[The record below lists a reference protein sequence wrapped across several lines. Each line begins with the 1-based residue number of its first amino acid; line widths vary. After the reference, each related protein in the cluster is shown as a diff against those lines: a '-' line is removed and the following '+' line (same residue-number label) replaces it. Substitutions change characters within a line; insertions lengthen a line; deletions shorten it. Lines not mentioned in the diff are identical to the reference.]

1 MRRLTTTLFTALTT
15 LVLGALGPASASAHD
30 VLVLSSGSTNLDT
43 QLRTILQNQGHVVT
57 FGDNFTRFSGEGLAG
72 QKVVLLLPNLDSGD
86 GNMPLAG
93 QNALVNFVSA
103 GGGLV
108 TSEWTIWMSAFRSFA
123 TLVPILPVLPTA
135 IYSETFS
142 ITYREATPDP
152 VLNSGI
158 PSALAFLADF
168 SYGTETYFAPRA
180 GATVFYTSTGGAGGA
195 GVVGWQFGSGRV
207 IQFSTL
213 LGRQELS
220 DAAYSRLV
228 ANAVS
233 WSGVDSNP
241 VVSELKFEPATAQV
255 GNSFVAKFAGANVT
269 DDTYLDVRFRVPGS
283 SSDLV
288 VLNWQQ
294 GLSGSHGILPGT
306 VVGNWTINGVRAHQ
320 ERDEHSGEFDAVS
333 ATLAVISSTCFMT
346 TPSGDIQGQDLG
358 DSCAFLGIPYAAA
371 PLGNLRWQPPQPS
384 PPWSPS
390 ILFATSSPPICA
402 QLNQAGLPQGPEDC
416 LKLNVWVPKRTP
428 TPPAPVIIW
437 IHTGS
442 FVATSANFAA
452 HNGQKLAERNGV
464 IVVAL
469 NYRLG
474 PFGFLAHSA
483 LINENPDYRSSGN
496 YGLLDQRAAMVWV
509 RDNIA
514 SLGGDPGNITI
525 AGQSAGAHSVSLH
538 LVSPR
543 SAGLFHRAVMESGY
557 GSSRWKTLEE
567 AESQGNDFAVAL
579 GCANAS
585 QVLSCMRTKSPEE
598 VLRAL
603 RTAPRWEFVETAAHW
618 GPVVDGLEIP
628 DQPRFL
634 YEQGAFHRVPIL
646 LGANRDEGWGFVDRS
661 FPGDLSA
668 AQYQAAVEVEF
679 GRDAPAV
686 LARYRPQ
693 DFATP
698 KEALAQLTGDVE
710 YVCETTRLAELVART
725 LTPVYLYSFEYVIDG
740 LASNPSNRVIH
751 GLDTNFVFGNDF
763 GAPDNRVLNA
773 ADRAFAS
780 SMGAYWTRFAAHGD
794 PNSASD
800 NSVVH
805 WSAYQYPINFVNG
818 DRYLILDSVI
828 RESKGLRSQPCDFL
842 KPFFFRSVVGSVP
855 ASAP

>member
-30 VLVLSSGSTNLDT
+30 VLVLSSGSTALDD
-43 QLRTILQNQGHVVT
+43 QLRTILQDQGHVVT
-57 FGDNFTRFSGEGLAG
+57 LGNEFTGFSGEGLAG
-72 QKVVLLLPNLDSGD
+72 QKVVVLLPNLGDESGD
-86 GNMPLAG
+86 MPLAG

-108 TSEWTIWMSAFRSFA
+108 TSEWTIYMSAFRSFA
-123 TLVPILPVLPTA
+123 AIVPVLPVLPNVS
-135 IYSETFS
+135 YSESRS
-142 ITYREATPDP
+142 ITYKEATPDP
-152 VLNSGI
+152 LLNSGV
-158 PSALAFLADF
+158 PSTLTFTADNY
-168 SYGTETYFAPRA
+168 YGTETYFAPRRD
-180 GATVFYTSTGGAGGA
+180 ATVFYTSAGGSGGA

-207 IQFSTL
+207 IQFSTV
-213 LGRQELS
+213 LGTLELGN
-220 DAAYSRLV
+220 ATYGRLV

-233 WSGVDSNP
+233 WAGVDLNP

-255 GNSFVAKFAGANVT
+255 GSTFVAKFAATNVT
-269 DDTYLDVRFRVPGS
+269 NDTYLDVRFRTPGS

-294 GLSGSHGILPGT
+294 GLSGSHGIGAGT
-306 VVGNWTINGVRAHQ
+306 ALGNWTINGVRAHQ
-320 ERDEHSGEFDAVS
+320 DRDEHSGDFDAVS
-333 ATLAVISSTCFMT
+333 ATLAVISSTCFIT
-346 TPSGDIQGQDLG
+346 TPSGAIQGQDLG
-358 DSCAFLGIPYAAA
+358 ASCAFLGIPYAAA
-371 PLGNLRWQPPQPS
+371 PLENLRWQPPQPS

-390 ILFATSSPPICA
+390 ILFATSPPPVCGA
-402 QLNQAGLPQGPEDC
+402 AGSEDC
-416 LKLNVWVPKRTP
+416 LKLNVWIPKRTP

-437 IHTGS
+437 IHTGA
-442 FVATSANFAA
+442 FVAASANFAG
-452 HNGQKLAERNGV
+452 HNGRKLAEQYGV
-464 IVVAL
+464 IVVAP

-483 LINENPDYRSSGN
+483 LTNENPDYRSSGN

-557 GSSRWKTLEE
+557 ASSRWKTREE
-567 AESQGNDFAVAL
+567 AESQGNDFAAAL
-579 GCANAS
+579 GCTNPS
-585 QVLSCMRTKSPEE
+585 QVLLCIRSKSRDE
-598 VLRAL
+598 VVRASAAG
-603 RTAPRWEFVETAAHW
+603 REEFVETPIRW
-618 GPVVDGLEIP
+618 SPVVDGLEIP

-634 YEQGAFHRVPIL
+634 YEQGAFNRVPIL
-646 LGANRDEGWGFVDRS
+646 LGANRDEGWTFVDRS
-661 FPGDLSA
+661 FPGGLSA

-686 LARYRPQ
+686 LAKYRPQ

-725 LTPVYLYSFEYVIDG
+725 LTPVYLYSFEYVVDG
-740 LASNPSNRVIH
+740 LASNRVIH

-773 ADRAFAS
+773 ADLALSR
-780 SMGAYWTRFAAHGD
+780 SMGAYWTRFAAYGD
-794 PNSASD
+794 PNRTSD
-800 NSVVH
+800 NTAVH
-805 WSAYQYPINFVNG
+805 WSAYQYPIAFVSG
-818 DRYLILDSVI
+818 DEYLILDSVI
-828 RESKGLRSQPCDFL
+828 RESRGLRSQPCDFL

>member
-30 VLVLSSGSTNLDT
+30 VLVLSSGSTALDD
-43 QLRTILQNQGHVVT
+43 QLRTILQDQGHVVT
-57 FGDNFTRFSGEGLAG
+57 LGNEFTGFSGEGLAG
-72 QKVVLLLPNLDSGD
+72 QKVVVLLPNLGDESGD
-86 GNMPLAG
+86 MPLAG

-108 TSEWTIWMSAFRSFA
+108 TSEWTICMSAFRSFA
-123 TLVPILPVLPTA
+123 ALVPVLPVLPNVS
-135 IYSETFS
+135 YSESRS
-142 ITYREATPDP
+142 ITYKEATPDP
-152 VLNSGI
+152 LLNSGV
-158 PSALAFLADF
+158 PSTLTFTADYY
-168 SYGTETYFAPRA
+168 YGTETYFAPRR
-180 GATVFYTSTGGAGGA
+180 GATVFYTSAGGSGGA

-207 IQFSTL
+207 IQFSTV
-213 LGRQELS
+213 LGTLELGN
-220 DAAYSRLV
+220 ATYGRLV

-255 GNSFVAKFAGANVT
+255 GSSFVAKFAGTNVT
-269 DDTYLDVRFRVPGS
+269 NDTYLDVRFRAPGS

-294 GLSGSHGILPGT
+294 GLSGSHGIVPGT
-306 VVGNWTINGVRAHQ
+306 ALGNWTINGVRAHQ
-320 ERDEHSGEFDAVS
+320 DRDEHSGDFDAVS
-333 ATLAVISSTCFMT
+333 ATLAVISSTCFIT
-346 TPSGDIQGQDLG
+346 TPSGAIQGQDLG
-358 DSCAFLGIPYAAA
+358 ASCAFLGIPYAAA
-371 PLGNLRWQPPQPS
+371 PLENLRWQPPQPS

-390 ILFATSSPPICA
+390 ILFATSPPLCA
-402 QLNQAGLPQGPEDC
+402 PEPGWAAAGSEDC
-416 LKLNVWVPKRTP
+416 LKLNVWIPKRTP
-428 TPPAPVIIW
+428 TPPAPVIVW
-437 IHTGS
+437 IHTGA
-442 FVATSANFAA
+442 FVAASANFAA
-452 HNGQKLAERNGV
+452 HNGQKLAEQNGV
-464 IVVAL
+464 IVVAP

-483 LINENPDYRSSGN
+483 LTNENPDYRSSGN

-557 GSSRWKTLEE
+557 ASSRWKTREE
-567 AESQGNDFAVAL
+567 AESQGNDFAAAL
-579 GCANAS
+579 GCANPS
-585 QVLSCMRTKSPEE
+585 QVLSCMRSKSRDE

-603 RTAPRWEFVETAAHW
+603 RTAARWEFVETAAHW
-618 GPVVDGLEIP
+618 SPVVDGLEIP

-634 YEQGAFHRVPIL
+634 YERGAFNRVPIL
-646 LGANRDEGWGFVDRS
+646 LGATRDEGWAFVDRS
-661 FPGDLSA
+661 FPGGLSA

-725 LTPVYLYSFEYVIDG
+725 LTPVYLYSFEYVVDG
-740 LASNPSNRVIH
+740 LASNRVIH

-773 ADRAFAS
+773 ADRCAFDARW
-780 SMGAYWTRFAAHGD
+780 A
-794 PNSASD
+794 
-800 NSVVH
+800 
-805 WSAYQYPINFVNG
+805 
-818 DRYLILDSVI
+818 LIGPALQLMEI
-828 RESKGLRSQPCDFL
+828 LTARATILPCIGPRTNIQSHL
-842 KPFFFRSVVGSVP
+842 
-855 ASAP
+855 

>member
-1 MRRLTTTLFTALTT
+1 MRRLKTTLFTALTT

-30 VLVLSSGSTNLDT
+30 VLVLSSGSTALDD

-57 FGDNFTRFSGEGLAG
+57 MGNKFTGFSGEGLAG
-72 QKVVLLLPNLDSGD
+72 QDVVLLLPNLDGGTGD
-86 GNMPLAG
+86 MPLAG
-93 QNALVNFVSA
+93 QDALVNFISA

-108 TSEWTIWMSAFRSFA
+108 TSEWTIYMSVFGGFA
-123 TLVPILPVLPTA
+123 ALVPVLPVLPNVS
-135 IYSETFS
+135 YSESRS
-142 ITYREATPDP
+142 ITYKEAAPDP
-152 VLNSGI
+152 QLNSGV
-158 PSALAFLADF
+158 PSTLTFTADNY
-168 SYGTETYFAPRA
+168 YGTETYFAPRR
-180 GATVFYTSTGGAGGA
+180 GATVFYTSTGGSGGA

-207 IQFSTL
+207 IQFSTV
-213 LGRQELS
+213 LGTQEL
-220 DAAYSRLV
+220 ANATYGRLV
-228 ANAVS
+228 ANSVS
-233 WSGVDSNP
+233 WAGVDLNP
-241 VVSELKFEPATAQV
+241 IVSGLKFEPATAQV
-255 GNSFVAKFAGANVT
+255 GSSFVAKFAGTNVT
-269 DDTYLDVRFRVPGS
+269 DDSYLDVRFRTPGS

-288 VLNWQQ
+288 FPNWQQ
-294 GLSGSHGILPGT
+294 GLSGSHGIGAGT
-306 VVGNWTINGVRAHQ
+306 ALGNWTINGVRAHQ
-320 ERDEHSGEFDAVS
+320 DRDEHSGEFDAVS

-346 TPSGDIQGQDLG
+346 TPSGAIQGQDLG
-358 DSCAFLGIPYAAA
+358 ASCAFLGIPYAV
-371 PLGNLRWQPPQPS
+371 PPVENLRWNPPQPN

-390 ILFATSSPPICA
+390 ILFATSPSPVCA
-402 QLNQAGLPQGPEDC
+402 QLNQAGLPTGVEDC
-416 LKLNVWVPKRTP
+416 LYLNVWIPKRTP
-428 TPPAPVIIW
+428 TPPAPVIVW

-452 HNGQKLAERNGV
+452 HNGKSLAERNGV

-483 LINENPDYRSSGN
+483 LTNENPDYRSSGN

-509 RDNIA
+509 KDNIA

-557 GSSRWKTLEE
+557 ASSRWKTREE
-567 AESQGNDFAVAL
+567 AESQGNDFAAAL
-579 GCANAS
+579 GCANPS
-585 QVLSCMRTKSPEE
+585 QVLSCIRLKSWDE

-603 RTAPRWEFVETAAHW
+603 RSALRWEFVENGAHW

-628 DQPRFL
+628 DQPRIS
-634 YEQGAFHRVPIL
+634 YERGAFHRVPIL
-646 LGANRDEGWGFVDRS
+646 LGATRDEGWAFVDRS
-661 FPGDLSA
+661 FPGTLSA

-693 DFATP
+693 DYATP

-725 LTPVYLYSFEYVIDG
+725 LTPVYLYSFEYVVDG
-740 LASNPSNRVIH
+740 LPSNPSNRVIH

-773 ADRAFAS
+773 ADLALS
-780 SMGAYWTRFAAHGD
+780 SLMGAYWTRFASDGD
-794 PNSASD
+794 PNGASD
-800 NSVVH
+800 NSVVR
-805 WSAYQYPINFVNG
+805 WSAYQYPIAFVSG
-818 DRYLILDSVI
+818 DKYLILDSVT
-828 RESKGLRSQPCDFL
+828 RESRGLRSQPCDFL
-842 KPFFFRSVVGSVP
+842 KPFFFRSVVGSIP